1 MNTERP
7 WKAVASGVLSIIAG
21 SLHLSGWLAV
31 RAILN
36 RLIAS
41 GYFGEDKPFIS
52 GTNVS
57 KLILP
62 LLVMAVIA
70 IIGGIFALNRKFWV
84 IALVGAICAIFS
96 PATWI
101 LGAASTVL
109 ISISKHEFNPVL
121 KSSGST

>member
-1 MNTERP
+1 MNTERA

-36 RLIAS
+36 RLIAA
-41 GYFGEDKPFIS
+41 GYFGDDKPFIS
-52 GTNVS
+52 ATHVS
-57 KLILP
+57 MLVWP

-70 IIGGIFALNRKFWV
+70 IIGGIFSLTRRYWGVAL
-84 IALVGAICAIFS
+84 AGAICAIFS

-101 LGAASTVL
+101 LGAASTVI
-109 ISISKHEFNPVL
+109 ISIARHEFQPVF
-121 KSSGST
+121 KSSGSR